1 MRCILFRKNF
11 YLNLNKLVIVSQMDY
26 QPLTEANLKA
36 VYELFKRNE
45 LFYSIP
51 LDYFWRGTFGDENF
65 DPDLTLVLADSNTNN
80 IIAALIAVNRAENCC
95 IKALIVDKK
104 FRRQGIGKKM
114 LKEIIN
120 RAKTKSENIGFI
132 NFGASPPN
140 YWLTGVDLRHT
151 DLLFFLKKNRFKL
164 RETRRNLTVPLK
176 NLDLKPSSE
185 NKGYQY
191 ERVQAKDFEELLEF
205 VRNNYGFSSWPEE
218 VQISLRNNPPTTF
231 VAKNKDGQIIGWATH
246 GLQFP
251 GAFGPTGVLYTLQG
265 KGIGSELLKWCLWD
279 IKQSGLERCTIMW
292 VVENTVKFYS
302 KSIGA
307 YISPVF
313 YEMAKKLS
321 R

>member
-1 MRCILFRKNF
+1 
-11 YLNLNKLVIVSQMDY
+11 MDY
-26 QPLTEANLKA
+26 QPLTEANIIA

-51 LDYFWRGTFGDENF
+51 LDYFRRGTFGDEGF
-65 DPDLTLVLADSNTNN
+65 DPDLTLFLADSNTNN
-80 IIAALIAVNRAENCC
+80 IISALIAVNRTENFC
-95 IKALIVDKK
+95 IKALIVDKL

-114 LKEIIN
+114 LMEIIN
-120 RAKTKSENIGFI
+120 RVKAKNENIKFI
-132 NFGASPPN
+132 NFGTSPPN

-164 RETRRNLTVPLK
+164 KETRQNLTVPLK
-176 NLDLKPSSE
+176 NLDLKPFTE
-185 NKGYQY
+185 NKGYHY
-191 ERVQAKDFEELLEF
+191 ERVQIEDYEDLLKF
-205 VRNNYGFSSWPEE
+205 VRNNFGHSSWAEE
-218 VQISLRNNPPTTF
+218 VQITLQNNPPPTF
-231 VAKNKDGQIIGWATH
+231 IAKDKGGQIIGWATH

-279 IKQSGLERCTIMW
+279 IKKSGLEKCTIMW
-292 VVENTVKFYS
+292 VVGNTIKFYS

-313 YEMAKKLS
+313 YEMSKNLRRKK
-321 R
+321 

>member
-1 MRCILFRKNF
+1 
-11 YLNLNKLVIVSQMDY
+11 MDY

-51 LDYFWRGTFGDENF
+51 LDYFRRGTFGDEGF
-65 DPDLTLVLADSNTNN
+65 DPDLTLVLTDSNTNN
-80 IIAALIAVNRAENCC
+80 IISALIAVNRAENCC
-95 IKALIVDKK
+95 IKALIVDKQ
-104 FRRQGIGKKM
+104 FRRQGIGNKM

-120 RAKTKSENIGFI
+120 RAKTKNINISFI

-164 RETRRNLTVPLK
+164 KQTRQNLTVPLK
-176 NLDLKPSSE
+176 NLDLKHSSE
-185 NKGYQY
+185 NKGYHY
-191 ERVQAKDFEELLEF
+191 ERVQTKDFEELLEF
-205 VRNNYGFSSWPEE
+205 VRKNYGYSSWPEE
-218 VQISLRNNPPTTF
+218 VQISLQNTPPTTF
-231 VAKNKDGQIIGWATH
+231 VSKNKDGQIIGWATH

-292 VVENTVKFYS
+292 VVENTIKFYS

-313 YEMAKKLS
+313 YEMTKKLS

>member
-1 MRCILFRKNF
+1 MDYKTLTEV
-11 YLNLNKLVIVSQMDY
+11 NLN
-26 QPLTEANLKA
+26 A

-45 LFYSIP
+45 SFYSIP
-51 LDYFWRGTFGDENF
+51 LDYFRRGTFGDEDF
-65 DPDLTLVLADSNTNN
+65 DPDLALVLADPKTNN

-95 IKALIVDKK
+95 IKALIVDKQFK
-104 FRRQGIGKKM
+104 RQGIGKKM

-120 RAKTKSENIGFI
+120 RAKNKNEHISFI

-164 RETRRNLTVPLK
+164 RETRQNLTVPLK
-176 NLDLKPSSE
+176 NLDLNPSSE
-185 NKGYQY
+185 KKGFQY
-191 ERVQAKDFEELLEF
+191 ERVQTKDFEELLEF
-205 VRNNYGFSSWPEE
+205 VRNNYGHSSWPEE
-218 VQISLRNNPPTTF
+218 VQISLIYNPPTTF
-231 VAKNKDGQIIGWATH
+231 VAKNKGGQIIGWATH
-246 GLQFP
+246 GIQFP

-292 VVENTVKFYS
+292 VVGNTIKFYS

-313 YEMAKKLS
+313 YEMTKKL
-321 R
+321 RR

>member
-1 MRCILFRKNF
+1 
-11 YLNLNKLVIVSQMDY
+11 MDY

-51 LDYFWRGTFGDENF
+51 LEHFRRGTLGDKGFN
-65 DPDLTLVLADSNTNN
+65 PDLTLVLKDSNKTR
-80 IIAALIAVNRAENCC
+80 IIAAAIVVNRTKNYC
-95 IKALIVDKK
+95 IKAFIVEKQ
-104 FRRQGIGKKM
+104 FRRQGIGRKI
-114 LKEIIN
+114 LKEIIE
-120 RAKTKSENIGFI
+120 RAKNKNENINSI

-140 YWLTGVDLRHT
+140 YWLPGVDVRHT
-151 DLLFFLKKNRFKL
+151 DLVFFLKKNRFNLK
-164 RETRRNLTVPLK
+164 ETRQNLTISLK
-176 NLDLKPSSE
+176 NLNLRPSPE
-185 NKGYQY
+185 FKGYHY
-191 ERVQAKDFEELLEF
+191 ERIQTKDYEELIEF
-205 VRNNYGFSSWPEE
+205 VRTNYGHSSWSEE
-218 VQISLRNNPPTTF
+218 VKLSFQNNPPTTF
-231 VAKNKDGQIIGWATH
+231 VAKNKEDQIVGWASH

-279 IKQSGLERCTIMW
+279 IKQTGLERCTIMW
-292 VVENTVKFYS
+292 VVGKTIKFYS
-302 KSIGA
+302 KSMGA

>member
-1 MRCILFRKNF
+1 
-11 YLNLNKLVIVSQMDY
+11 MDY
-26 QPLTEANLKA
+26 QSLTQANLKA

-51 LDYFWRGTFGDENF
+51 LDYFRKGTFGDKDF
-65 DPDLTLVLADSNTNN
+65 DPDLTLILLDSNSNQ
-80 IIAALIAVNRAENCC
+80 IIAALIAVNRADYCC
-95 IKALIVDKK
+95 IKALIVEKE

-114 LKEIIN
+114 LKEVIERANIIN
-120 RAKTKSENIGFI
+120 KNISFI

-164 RETRRNLTVPLK
+164 GEIRQNLTVPLK
-176 NLDLKPSSE
+176 NLDLTPSSE
-185 NKGYQY
+185 VKEFQY
-191 ERVQAKDFEELLEF
+191 ERVQNKDFEELLEF
-205 VRNNYGFSSWPEE
+205 VRDNYGHSSWPEE
-218 VQISLRNNPPTTF
+218 VQMSLQNNPPTTF
-231 VAKNKDGQIIGWATH
+231 VAKNKNDQIVGWATH

-279 IKQSGLERCTIMW
+279 IEQSGLDTCTIMW
-292 VVENTVKFYS
+292 VVGNTIKFYS

-307 YISPVF
+307 YIHPVF
-313 YEMAKKLS
+313 YNMVKKL
-321 R
+321 RK

>member
-1 MRCILFRKNF
+1 
-11 YLNLNKLVIVSQMDY
+11 MDY

-51 LDYFWRGTFGDENF
+51 LDHFWRGTFGDKDF
-65 DPDLTLVLADSNTNN
+65 DPDLTLILVDSNSNN
-80 IIAALIAVNRAENCC
+80 IIAALIAVNRADYCC
-95 IKALIVDKK
+95 IKALIVEKE
-104 FRRQGIGKKM
+104 FRRQGIGKNM
-114 LKEIIN
+114 FKEIMN
-120 RAKTKSENIGFI
+120 RAKTKNENISYI

-164 RETRRNLTVPLK
+164 IETRQNLTVPLK
-176 NLDLKPSSE
+176 NLNLKPLSDK
-185 NKGYQY
+185 KGYHY
-191 ERVQAKDFEELLEF
+191 ERVQPKDFEELIKF
-205 VRNNYGFSSWPEE
+205 VRDNYGHSSWPEE
-218 VQISLRNNPPTTF
+218 VQMSLKNAPPSTF
-231 VAKNKDGQIIGWATH
+231 VAKNKDGKIIGWATY

-251 GAFGPTGVLYTLQG
+251 GAFGPTGVLYTIQG

-279 IKQSGLERCTIMW
+279 IKQNGLETCTIMW
-292 VVENTVKFYS
+292 VVGNTIKFYS

-313 YEMAKKLS
+313 YQMTKKL
-321 R
+321 RR

>member
-1 MRCILFRKNF
+1 
-11 YLNLNKLVIVSQMDY
+11 MDY
-26 QPLTEANLKA
+26 QPLTEGNLKA

-51 LDYFWRGTFGDENF
+51 LDYFRRGTFGDDGF
-65 DPDLTLVLADSNTNN
+65 DPELSLVLADSNTNN

-95 IKALIVDKK
+95 IKALIVDKQ
-104 FRRQGIGKKM
+104 FRRQGIGNKM

-120 RAKTKSENIGFI
+120 RAKTKNENISFI

-164 RETRRNLTVPLK
+164 KQTRQNLTVPLK

-185 NKGYQY
+185 NKGYHY
-191 ERVQAKDFEELLEF
+191 ERVQTKDFEELLEF
-205 VRNNYGFSSWPEE
+205 VRKNYGYSSWPEE
-218 VQISLRNNPPTTF
+218 VQISLQNNPPTTF
-231 VAKNKDGQIIGWATH
+231 VAKDKEGQIIGWATH

-279 IKQSGLERCTIMW
+279 IKKSGLERCIIMW
-292 VVENTVKFYS
+292 VVGNTIKFYS

-307 YISPVF
+307 YISPIF
-313 YEMAKKLS
+313 YEMTKKL
-321 R
+321 RRKE